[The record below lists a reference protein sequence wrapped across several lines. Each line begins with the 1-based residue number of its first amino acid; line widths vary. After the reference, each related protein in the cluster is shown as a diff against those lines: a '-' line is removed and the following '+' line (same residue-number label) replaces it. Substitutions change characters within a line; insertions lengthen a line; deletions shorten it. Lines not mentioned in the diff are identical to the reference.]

1 MSLVIQRSL
10 KILRRRSFQRYG
22 VRRVQKEKAVYFQQ
36 RNFDEGAAE
45 VKRLLQ
51 RDRKELTALENSLA
65 TEFAAS
71 NAGQKVQSDL
81 EPDTD
86 GVADIEVDTSNRALS
101 PFGEGYTPSQSRSP
115 FDESLSGL
123 SPQMAPDPIVSEPWW
138 GFIKQITLGQLVI
151 VVTFTSMISLMFGT
165 FYVVLTSGGIS
176 FND

>member
-86 GVADIEVDTSNRALS
+86 GAAVTYNQATNIGILMNENTIAYIQN
-101 PFGEGYTPSQSRSP
+101 
-115 FDESLSGL
+115 
-123 SPQMAPDPIVSEPWW
+123 
-138 GFIKQITLGQLVI
+138 ITKHILK
-151 VVTFTSMISLMFGT
+151 
-165 FYVVLTSGGIS
+165 
-176 FND
+176 